1 MTYLGNTADKLYVL
15 VFLSQI
21 YKMIVQNIREHDSLI
36 VQVDNDPDIITGLI
50 YFLLPSLTVDIDNRS
65 KFI

>member
-1 MTYLGNTADKLYVL
+1 MTYLGNAADKLYVL

-36 VQVDNDPDIITGLI
+36 VQVNNDPDIITGLI
-50 YFLLPSLTVDIDNRS
+50 YFLLPSLTIDIDNSS
-65 KFI
+65 KFV